1 MTAVNPKVTSIPINA
16 QGGLMTNI
24 ALTIMASK
32 VEVMEDPAYNNGILQ
47 GLQGY
52 MIDTQPG
59 VSTPPI
65 ENPQAAPPQASPSY
79 LFTWLPNNNGQEGR
93 AYEPIIF
100 GGQDGRTHG
109 AYSDFVG
116 AQGTTIL
123 QLTTNGPNAGAV
135 LLVEWP

>member
-1 MTAVNPKVTSIPINA
+1 MTAVNPKISNIAINA
-16 QGGLMTNI
+16 QGGALTPI
-24 ALTIMASK
+24 ILTIMASK
-32 VEVMEDPAYNNGILQ
+32 VEVMEDPSQNDGVMQ
-47 GLQGY
+47 GLTGY
-52 MIDTQPG
+52 YTDTQPG
-59 VSTPPI
+59 SGFPI
-65 ENPQAAPPQASPSY
+65 SGQQQV
-79 LFTWLPNNNGQEGR
+79 WLPNSNGQIGR